1 MHHQCFRP
9 VRTQFFADKSTSS
22 ALGLARRDNTTC
34 STVVQYCRTERQVLS
49 RLYSTVCMLRA
60 YYICIWS
67 VHALSTSLPKSQ
79 VSSLKSQVSSLSGL
93 PKSQVSSLKYL
104 SLFFVFFHFMTS
116 LPALTVLTRAAAKI
130 DFRHSKGALF
140 ITIHSV

>member
-1 MHHQCFRP
+1 MVQMHHQCFRP

-104 SLFFVFFHFMTS
+104 SLCFVFCVNFMS
-116 LPALTVLTRAAAKI
+116 SIPAFAVARPQAPIKSQNLN
-130 DFRHSKGALF
+130 HC
-140 ITIHSV
+140 